1 MTIATTRTQRI
12 IAITALV
19 APVMLLAA
27 CNQTIAGQRDTIVQ
41 SCVSTA
47 GNSGVAP
54 AAITA
59 YCNCAADKMI
69 EANMTPADAMDQEK
83 LRPIAMACVGELAKG
98 MPGAA
103 PAPAPA
109 PAQ

>member
-1 MTIATTRTQRI
+1 MMTTATTTQRI
-12 IAITALV
+12 LAISVLAAPALV
-19 APVMLLAA
+19 LSA
-27 CNQTIAGQRDTIVQ
+27 CNQSIAGQRDTIVQ

-54 AAITA
+54 AAVTA

-69 EANMTPADAMDQEK
+69 EANMTPADAMNQEK

-98 MPGAA
+98 MPGGMA
-103 PAPAPA
+103 PTPA